1 MEEFGKIGK
10 ARFAI
15 LKGKIIISYIFCA
28 SEWCWS
34 KNRVRND
41 EGFRV
46 CRQSTIIMEPEPKTL
61 TGSKGNS
68 KKYIIHV
75 WKLCFLV
82 GLNPAVFSIKISLG
96 LGNTT

>member
-1 MEEFGKIGK
+1 MREFGKIGK

-15 LKGKIIISYIFCA
+15 LKGKIIISYIFGA
-28 SEWCWS
+28 SERCWS

-61 TGSKGNS
+61 TGSKETL
-68 KKYIIHV
+68 K
-75 WKLCFLV
+75 
-82 GLNPAVFSIKISLG
+82 
-96 LGNTT
+96 NT